1 MSTPIRTAHVTGWGR
16 YAPTQV
22 LTNHDLERMVDTS
35 DEWIVSRTGI
45 RERRVAAAHETTA
58 SMAAVAAMR
67 AIRTAGIEPDE
78 IDLILLATLTPDY
91 WMPSTAA
98 LVKEAIGNTRAAAMD
113 VAAACSGF
121 VYAYA
126 TAHAYITSG
135 MAKHVLVIGAEL
147 LTRFLDYT
155 DRNTC
160 ILFGDGAGAVVLSAS
175 DEPGG
180 GLGIEMTTEPQGAYM
195 IWLPAGGAKSPP
207 SAETVA
213 RGEHYVRMEG
223 KETYRFATRT
233 LATTALTSIEKAGLK
248 PSDIDLFIPHQA
260 NIRII
265 EAVAKGLD
273 LPMERMFVNLDKYG
287 NTSAASV
294 PIALAEAV
302 NEGRVKVGDRIVI
315 VAFGAGFTSGAVT
328 IEWTADPARGIAGDA
343 AVDPNDI
350 QVRLPVDWDSVDP
363 IPEAL
368 AELMRRPGSVD
379 VPLDDVVP
387 GEQASKPAGGP
398 GMIDLSG
405 KTALVTGGSRGI
417 GRAIAIRLAT
427 QGADVAFT
435 YKGNADAA
443 AETTAL
449 HRGPRSKGARDPGR
463 RLAGGDR
470 GRRSSRPSSRRSA
483 RSTSWSTTP
492 GVTRDDLI
500 MRMSV
505 EAWREVLET
514 NLYGAF
520 YMIKAVTRPML
531 KAKGGR
537 IINITS
543 VSGQAGQMGQANYS
557 SAKAGLIGLTKAT
570 ARELA
575 SRSITV
581 NAVAPGFVLTELTQD
596 LPDALKDEITA
607 RTPLGRFGETAEIA
621 ERRRVPRQRRG
632 RLHHRAGPRRR
643 RRPGDDVGES
653 DQAAPDPPD
662 GIPATPC

>member
-1 MSTPIRTAHVTGWGR
+1 MSTRPRHAHVTGWGR
-16 YAPTQV
+16 YAPAQV
-22 LTNHDLERMVDTS
+22 LTNADIERMVDTS

-78 IDLILLATLTPDY
+78 VDLILLATLTPDY

-180 GLGIEMTTEPQGAYM
+180 GLGIELTTEPQGAYM

-233 LATTALTSIEKAGLK
+233 LATTALASIQRAGLD
-248 PSDIDLFIPHQA
+248 PADIDLFIPHQA

-302 NEGRVKVGDRIVI
+302 NEGRVEVGDRIVI

-343 AVDPNDI
+343 AVDPDGH
-350 QVRLPVDWDSVDP
+350 
-363 IPEAL
+363 
-368 AELMRRPGSVD
+368 RRPVAGRLGLGRPD
-379 VPLDDVVP
+379 PRRAR
-387 GEQASKPAGGP
+387 GAHAPAGAGRRAARRRRPRRAGTKARGGP

-417 GRAIAIRLAT
+417 GRAIVQRLAT

-435 YKGNADAA
+435 YKGNSAA
-443 AETTAL
+443 AAVCSGAVETL
-449 HRGPRSKGARDPGR
+449 GR
-463 RLAGGDR
+463 RALAIQGDAR
-470 GRRSSRPSSRRSA
+470 APESA
-483 RSTSWSTTP
+483 EAVVKQVIEAF
-492 GVTRDDLI
+492 GKIDILVNNAGITRDDLI
-500 MRMSV
+500 MRMT
-505 EAWREVLET
+505 EETWREVLET
-514 NLYGAF
+514 NLFGAF
-520 YMIKAVTRPML
+520 FMTKAVTRPML

-543 VSGQAGQMGQANYS
+543 VSGQAGQTGQANYS

-575 SRSITV
+575 SRTITV
-581 NAVAPGFVLTELTQD
+581 NAIAPGFVLTELTQD
-596 LPDALKDEITA
+596 LPQALKDEIVV
-607 RTPLGRFGETAEIA
+607 RTPLGRFGETDEIA
-621 ERRRVPRQRRG
+621 AAVAF
-632 RLHHRAGPRRR
+632 LA
-643 RRPGDDVGES
+643 S
-653 DQAAPDPPD
+653 DEAAFITGQVLAVD
-662 GIPATPC
+662 GGLVMM